1 MISPL
6 EIQQPSDINMATTES
21 NGLSSTTSIFPT
33 GDWFALNATNSNKS
47 YMMLDEL
54 ATTTEVPYIPYEVRP
69 ETYLVPII
77 FGLIFIVGVLGN
89 GVLVVVFVRHR
100 AMRNVPNT

>member
-1 MISPL
+1 MLSPL
-6 EIQQPSDINMATTES
+6 EVSSDIMAATTES
-21 NGLSSTTSIFPT
+21 FDLSLSTTLRLP
-33 GDWFALNATNSNKS
+33 GEEDWSSWNTTNTTKQSV
-47 YMMLDEL
+47 LDGL
-54 ATTTEVPYIPYEVRP
+54 VTTTEVPYEPYVVRP

-77 FGLIFIVGVLGN
+77 FGIIFIVGVLGN